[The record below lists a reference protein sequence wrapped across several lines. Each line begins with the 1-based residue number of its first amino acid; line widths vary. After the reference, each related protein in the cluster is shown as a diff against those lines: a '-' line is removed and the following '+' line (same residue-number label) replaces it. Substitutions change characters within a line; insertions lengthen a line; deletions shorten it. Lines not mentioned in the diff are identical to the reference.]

1 MGFGSLKIEIGNLT
15 DGFKL
20 IYQSTKNI
28 MRKLL
33 FLVFFGCLSAN
44 AWAQS
49 DAIQAIYAFAKHHAN
64 RVQRADSIKK
74 NTYTPI
80 AVFYA
85 EKDNQGDYIQNAVI
99 WDRKTHLIAIKNIKK
114 SDFSGENVHNYTRF
128 ICFRLEKDTLNSK
141 TNLFCD
147 KLGHYAQESNGIE
160 SIEKEYWEKEC
171 PDVALTERGDGSF
184 VWTLKN
190 TKTDMPQKLL
200 MTVRQ
205 ENNKCVVIDDEN
217 SKENLWWLLYQ

>member
-74 NTYTPI
+74 NTYMPI
-80 AVFYA
+80 AVFYT
-85 EKDNQGDYIQNAVI
+85 EKDNQGDSIQNAII
-99 WDRKTHLIAIKNIKK
+99 WDRKTHLIAVKNIKK

-128 ICFRLEKDTLNSK
+128 ICFRLEKDMLNSK
-141 TNLFCD
+141 INLFCD
-147 KLGHYAQESNGIE
+147 KLGHYAQESNKIE
-160 SIEKEYWEKEC
+160 SIEKEYWEKVPSLAHGYQC
-171 PDVALTERGDGSF
+171 F

-205 ENNKCVVIDDEN
+205 ENNKCVVVDDEN
-217 SKENLWWLLYQ
+217 AKENLWWLLYP